1 MSTPLTLESITKR
14 YTPRG
19 EPAVKDVSL
28 HVPAGELLALVGE
41 SGSGKTTLLR
51 LISGLE
57 RPDSG
62 RIRLGDRSVADHAT
76 WTPPESRHVGM
87 VFQDG
92 ALFPHLT
99 VAQNIRYGLRGIPK
113 PRQNEKIDTLLCL
126 VGLDGYQQ
134 RFPHELS
141 GGERQRLAVVRA
153 LAPEPAVMLLDEPF
167 SSLDPALRRSLRTDI
182 HRILRE
188 LNSTAILVT
197 HDTDDAL
204 YVGDRVAVF
213 RNGTIEQI
221 DSPGNVYHH
230 PANGYV
236 ARLFGNANAVGPH
249 WIRPEDMELLPA
261 YAPETHPVVIQEI
274 RDAGRHREILVTPQ
288 EVKPPISWILYDT
301 ETPNLKTGMTGW
313 VRLRN

>member
-1 MSTPLTLESITKR
+1 MSTPLHLETLTKR
-14 YTPRG
+14 YTPKG
-19 EPAVKDVSL
+19 DPAVRDLSL
-28 HVPAGELLALVGE
+28 DVPAGELLALVGE

-57 RPDSG
+57 RPDTGSV
-62 RIRLGDRSVADHAT
+62 RIGDRCVADAKT
-76 WTPPESRHVGM
+76 WVPPEARHVGM

-99 VAQNIRYGLRGIPK
+99 VSQNIRYGLRGIAK
-113 PRQNEKIDTLLCL
+113 AQQTEKIDTLLCL
-126 VGLDGYQQ
+126 VGLDGFQN

-153 LAPEPAVMLLDEPF
+153 LAPEPAVVLLDEPF
-167 SSLDPALRRSLRTDI
+167 SSLDPALRRALRTDI

-188 LNSTAILVT
+188 LGTTAILVT

-213 RNGTIEQI
+213 RDGCIQQI
-221 DSPGNVYHH
+221 DTPAQVYHH

-249 WIRPEDMELLPA
+249 WIRPEDMELIPA

-288 EVKPPISWILYDT
+288 EVRPPETWILHDT
-301 ETPNLKTGMTGW
+301 DTPGLKPGATGW
-313 VRLRN
+313 VRLKG

>member
-1 MSTPLTLESITKR
+1 MSTPLHLQALTKR

-19 EPAVKDVSL
+19 EPAVRGVSL
-28 HVPAGELLALVGE
+28 EVPAGELLALVGE

-57 RPDSG
+57 RPDLG
-62 RIRLGDRSVADHAT
+62 TVRIGDRTVADPHS
-76 WTPPESRHVGM
+76 WTPPEARHVGM

-99 VAQNIRYGLRGIPK
+99 VAQNIRYGLRDISK
-113 PRQNEKIDTLLCL
+113 ARQTEKIDTLLCL
-126 VGLDGYQQ
+126 VGLDGFQQ
-134 RFPHELS
+134 RYPHELS

-153 LAPEPAVMLLDEPF
+153 LAPEPAVVLLDEPF

-188 LNSTAILVT
+188 LNTTAILVT

-213 RNGTIEQI
+213 RNGGIEQI
-221 DSPGNVYHH
+221 DTPANVYHS
-230 PANGYV
+230 PVNGYV
-236 ARLFGNANAVGPH
+236 ARLFGNANAVGAH

-261 YAPETHPVVIQEI
+261 YAPETHPVVIREI

-288 EVKPPISWILYDT
+288 EVSPPDTWILHDT
-301 ETPNLKTGMTGW
+301 DTPNLKPGNTGW
-313 VRLRN
+313 VRLKA

>member
-1 MSTPLTLESITKR
+1 MSTPLHLLSLTKR
-14 YTPRG
+14 YPQKSD
-19 EPAVKDVSL
+19 PAVRDVSL
-28 HVPAGELLALVGE
+28 DVPAGQILALVGE

-57 RPDSG
+57 RPDHGSI
-62 RIRLGDRSVADHAT
+62 RIGDQTVADPKT
-76 WTPPESRHVGM
+76 WTPPEARHVGM

-99 VAQNIRYGLRGIPK
+99 VDHNIRYGLRNLPK
-113 PRQNEKIDTLLCL
+113 SAQTEKIDSLLCL
-126 VGLDGYQQ
+126 VGLDGFQR

-141 GGERQRLAVVRA
+141 GGERQRLAVIRA
-153 LAPEPAVMLLDEPF
+153 LAPEPAVVLLDEPF

-188 LNSTAILVT
+188 LNTTAILVT

-213 RNGTIEQI
+213 RQGRIEQL
-221 DSPGNVYHH
+221 DTPAAVYHH
-230 PANGYV
+230 PVNGYV
-236 ARLFGNANAVGPH
+236 ARLFGTANPVGTH

-261 YAPETHPVVIQEI
+261 YAPDTHPVVIHEL
-274 RDAGRHREILVTPQ
+274 RDAGRHREILVSPQQVTPP
-288 EVKPPISWILYDT
+288 ETWILHDPGT
-301 ETPNLKTGMTGW
+301 LPLKPGSTAW
-313 VRLRN
+313 VRLK